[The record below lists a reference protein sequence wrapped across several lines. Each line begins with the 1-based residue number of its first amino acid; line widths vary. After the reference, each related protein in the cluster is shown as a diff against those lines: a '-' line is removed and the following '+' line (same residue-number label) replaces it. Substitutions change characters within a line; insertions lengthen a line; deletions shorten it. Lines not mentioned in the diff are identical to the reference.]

1 MRDSRAKTVVAW
13 SLIGGLIGAGGAGSV
28 AWAEGAKKDKAPRG
42 AAEAAPEGAAAA
54 GAGAGAGA
62 DSGQAAAMAAMA
74 KLSGPSEKHKV
85 LAQLAGSWEAHS
97 KAFMRP
103 GQPPLESHGS
113 AETRLILGGRFLQ
126 EDYSNTFGKA
136 PFQGHGL
143 TGYDLIKQKYVNV
156 WVDNLGSW
164 LTQSEGTLDASG
176 KVLTLAGTM
185 PDPQT
190 GKGRPTKTIT
200 RIESADRHVF
210 EIYDNVD
217 GKDVKIMEV
226 TYTRKK

>member
-1 MRDSRAKTVVAW
+1 MTTRNSRAKTAATW
-13 SLIGGLIGAGGAGSV
+13 ILIGGLAGAGSV

-42 AAEAAPEGAAAA
+42 AAEAAPA
-54 GAGAGAGA
+54 GAGASAEA
-62 DSGQAAAMAAMA
+62 GQAAAMAAMA
-74 KLSGPSEKHKV
+74 KLAGPSEKHKV
-85 LAQLAGSWEAHS
+85 LAQLVGSWDAHS

-103 GQPPLESHGS
+103 GQPPLESHGT

-126 EDYSNTFGKA
+126 EDYSNTFA
-136 PFQGHGL
+136 NTPFQGHGL
-143 TGYDLIKQKYVNV
+143 TGYDLLKQKYVNV

-164 LTQSEGTLDASG
+164 LTLSEGSLDPSG
-176 KVLTLAGTM
+176 KVLTLTGEM

-190 GKGRPTKTIT
+190 GKGRPTKTVT

-210 EIYDNVD
+210 EIYDHVD

-226 TYTRKK
+226 TYTRRK